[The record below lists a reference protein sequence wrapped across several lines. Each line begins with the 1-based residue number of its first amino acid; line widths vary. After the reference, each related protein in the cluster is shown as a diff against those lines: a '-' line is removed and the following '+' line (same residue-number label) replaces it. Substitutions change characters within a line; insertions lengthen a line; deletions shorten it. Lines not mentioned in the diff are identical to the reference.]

1 MEQGRAG
8 YHFPLDN
15 DLISVSLYKPQLAKN
30 HMQSLASSPLVVERR
45 GRKHTATVLAD
56 DT

>member
-1 MEQGRAG
+1 MMHENVRVKS
-8 YHFPLDN
+8 DN

-30 HMQSLASSPLVVERR
+30 HMQSLASAPLVVERR

-56 DT
+56 GT